1 MVYRQKG
8 ESQKLRLQE
17 NKAQQNQLLCDSFF
31 CLITGNICSV
41 LLLAIYVK
49 MPLMLY
55 LKKIQI
61 EWESH
66 LIPSLSVTLFN
77 IL

>member
-8 ESQKLRLQE
+8 ESQKLHLQE
-17 NKAQQNQLLCDSFF
+17 NKAQQNQLLCDSSF
-31 CLITGNICSV
+31 CLITGNICSNATDV
-41 LLLAIYVK
+41 V
-49 MPLMLY
+49 

-61 EWESH
+61 EWKSY
-66 LIPSLSVTLFN
+66 LIPSLSVILFN

>member
-8 ESQKLRLQE
+8 ESQKLHLQE
-17 NKAQQNQLLCDSFF
+17 NKAQQNQLLCDSSF
-31 CLITGNICSV
+31 CLITGNICSNSTDV
-41 LLLAIYVK
+41 V
-49 MPLMLY
+49 

-61 EWESH
+61 EWKSY
-66 LIPSLSVTLFN
+66 LIPSLSVILFN

>member
-8 ESQKLRLQE
+8 ESEKLSLQE
-17 NKAQQNQLLCDSFF
+17 NKARQNQLLCDSSF
-31 CLITGNICSV
+31 CLITGNICSNATDFV
-41 LLLAIYVK
+41 
-49 MPLMLY
+49 

-61 EWESH
+61 ERKSH
-66 LIPSLSVTLFN
+66 LIPSLSVILFN

>member
-1 MVYRQKG
+1 MLYRQKG

-17 NKAQQNQLLCDSFF
+17 NKARQNHLFFDSSF
-31 CLITGNICSV
+31 CLITGNICSNATDV
-41 LLLAIYVK
+41 VF
-49 MPLMLY
+49 
-55 LKKIQI
+55 KKIQI

-66 LIPSLSVTLFN
+66 LIPSFYVILFN